1 MTTASGQI
9 KELLREANQL
19 NTRDLGDFVIKV
31 REILSKRR
39 YPAIPEKEA
48 ALLLQIQEVMP
59 VQLLE
64 KAALLHEKRRDGLLT
79 ALEQD
84 ELLRTN
90 QIIEDL
96 HIKRL
101 ELLSELSQTRAI
113 PLKTLMQQLGIEPYP
128 TNG

>member
-64 KAALLHEKRRDGLLT
+64 K
-79 ALEQD
+79 
-84 ELLRTN
+84 
-90 QIIEDL
+90 
-96 HIKRL
+96 
-101 ELLSELSQTRAI
+101 
-113 PLKTLMQQLGIEPYP
+113 
-128 TNG
+128 